1 MLLVNGAVLTEPISL
16 INDWL
21 ANSINESKEDIRGVC
36 SLLFHWLEVSK
47 FLLLLDKLAGEF
59 GSCVLS
65 LCIAMGL
72 FYPSEKLLGNNVNAY
87 VITVVGLLDT
97 RISLSFSA
105 LNLET
110 LA

>member
-1 MLLVNGAVLTEPISL
+1 
-16 INDWL
+16 
-21 ANSINESKEDIRGVC
+21 
-36 SLLFHWLEVSK
+36 
-47 FLLLLDKLAGEF
+47 
-59 GSCVLS
+59 
-65 LCIAMGL
+65 MGL